1 MFWLFSCSI
10 GSRNW
15 PRPGVKITF
24 LIIFKRDSKPSSLE
38 AKGVSGQR
46 GPSSISLSFV
56 CFSINVLKIETVHFS
71 GIRNQI
77 VAVEGKCTD
86 HWTTATALVRVY
98 LRRNLIR
105 SFKSVWLDVLIYLVL
120 CHHYWSADA
129 KVITIPKLLLKCDT
143 FSLSTLKPPD
153 WHEKELD
160 QAFTSRAS
168 IGDDL

>member
-1 MFWLFSCSI
+1 MDYVLFWLFSCSI

-56 CFSINVLKIETVHFS
+56 CFSINILKIETVHFS

-77 VAVEGKCTD
+77 VAVEGKCPD

-105 SFKSVWLDVLIYLVL
+105 SFK
-120 CHHYWSADA
+120 
-129 KVITIPKLLLKCDT
+129 T
-143 FSLSTLKPPD
+143 TLKPPD